1 MTSCQPHHVSSR
13 VFNQNSVKE
22 ALKSIQMKLK
32 LFRELPTNGLA
43 IFNGSYETG
52 EGKIIKVN
60 HAFEPPK
67 PLHRGLYLCDDK
79 FHTDIVREQLQDKTK
94 IGVVVL
100 DGKGAWWFALCG
112 NARERLFKL
121 EVDLPAKHG
130 RGGQSANRFARL
142 REERRDW
149 YLKKVMEICERV
161 FIGSDHAVNV
171 EGIIL
176 AGCADL
182 KNELFASQFLDQR
195 IKAKVIKVVD
205 TQYGGEAGFNEVL
218 LHCEDLLRNQ
228 KLMKERETLQHFFTL
243 IANDSGLCSYG
254 LEDTLFALEMG
265 GVERLVVSQDLKKT
279 RCTFSRRAKGGEEK
293 RQRKRGEGERQ
304 SDGEGERDEKG
315 KRRGEGVASGT
326 WRRIQR

>member
-205 TQYGGEAGFNEVL
+205 TQYGGEAGFNE
-218 LHCEDLLRNQ
+218 
-228 KLMKERETLQHFFTL
+228 
-243 IANDSGLCSYG
+243 
-254 LEDTLFALEMG
+254 
-265 GVERLVVSQDLKKT
+265 
-279 RCTFSRRAKGGEEK
+279 EK
-293 RQRKRGEGERQ
+293 
-304 SDGEGERDEKG
+304 EKG
-315 KRRGEGVASGT
+315 KAMEKEKEMKKEKEEVKVLLQEPGEEFKDDQLEGNNFKLIESVDLLEWLMENYRTFGVEKLELISADTQEGT
-326 WRRIQR
+326 QLLKAFGGIGGFLRYKMTLPSQIEDDIEFDGDDEEPL